1 MEPDDAG
8 LAALSGLEDQV
19 RRRLY
24 QFVASRGEP
33 VGRDEAAA
41 AVGIGR
47 PLAAYHLDKL
57 VELGLLDA
65 SFQRPAG
72 RRGPGAGRPAKFYAR
87 SEQEFTVTVPPRDY
101 ELAARLLAAA
111 VESDSSGAGRA
122 ALRQVA
128 WKFGAEAGHR
138 ARDSG
143 GRDGDAGG
151 RGRGTGTGPDA
162 GRAAV
167 AGALGAYG
175 YEPWRGDDDVIRLR
189 NCPFHQL
196 AAQHRDVVCGMN
208 LALIDGLVTGLS
220 VSGLR
225 PVLDPHPGYCCV
237 AIGAAGPGTVTGLP
251 AESDEH

>member
-41 AVGIGR
+41 AVSIGR

-111 VESDSSGAGRA
+111 IESDPSGAGRA
-122 ALRQVA
+122 ALQQVA
-128 WKFGAEAGHR
+128 WKFGADAGHR
-138 ARDSG
+138 ARDSD

-151 RGRGTGTGPDA
+151 SGYRHRPGSLAGP
-162 GRAAV
+162 
-167 AGALGAYG
+167 
-175 YEPWRGDDDVIRLR
+175 PWRVRWG
-189 NCPFHQL
+189 P
-196 AAQHRDVVCGMN
+196 AATSRGGARTTSSGCGT
-208 LALIDGLVTGLS
+208 ARSTS
-220 VSGLR
+220 WR
-225 PVLDPHPGYCCV
+225 PSTATWC
-237 AIGAAGPGTVTGLP
+237 AA
-251 AESDEH
+251 

>member
-1 MEPDDAG
+1 MEPDEAG

-33 VGRDEAAA
+33 AGRDEAAA

-87 SEQEFTVTVPPRDY
+87 SEHEFAVTVPPRDY

-111 VESDSSGAGRA
+111 VESDTSGAGRA

-128 WKFGAEAGHR
+128 WRFGADAGHR
-138 ARDSG
+138 ARD
-143 GRDGDAGG
+143 A
-151 RGRGTGTGPDA
+151 GTGPGD
-162 GRAAV
+162 GRTAV

-175 YEPWRGDDDVIRLR
+175 YEPWRGGDGVIRLR

-220 VSGLR
+220 VSGLQ

-237 AIGAAGPGTVTGLP
+237 AIGAAGPGPVTSQP
-251 AESDEH
+251 AETDEH